1 MISRLAN
8 ISLPL
13 KLLAASM
20 ASLLDSV
27 TVTRVFS
34 LPFSASI
41 SSAPAVPSVSGPR
54 ISSVRF
60 LDFRGLKASRSLVAQ
75 SASLV
80 ANRRSRLAR
89 GGRIFCEAQD
99 TTAAVEVPNL
109 SDSEWQTKVLESD
122 VPVLVEFWAP
132 WCGPCRMIHPIVD
145 QLAKEFAGKFKFY
158 KINTDESPN
167 TANRYGIRSV
177 PTVIIFKDGEKK
189 DSIIGAVP
197 RETLEK
203 TIERFLVE

>member
-1 MISRLAN
+1 
-8 ISLPL
+8 
-13 KLLAASM
+13 M

-34 LPFSASI
+34 LPITSSI
-41 SSAPAVPSVSGPR
+41 SPASKVPSISARR
-54 ISSVRF
+54 ISPVPEFRVLKSSRKSSVT
-60 LDFRGLKASRSLVAQ
+60 Q
-75 SASLV
+75 TASLGT
-80 ANRRSRLAR
+80 NLGSRFAR
-89 GGRIFCEAQD
+89 GGRIVCEAQD
-99 TTAAVEVPNL
+99 TTAAAVE
-109 SDSEWQTKVLESD
+109 D

-145 QLAKEFAGKFKFY
+145 QLAKDFAGKFKFY

-167 TANRYGIRSV
+167 TANRYSIRSV

-197 RETLEK
+197 KETLEK
-203 TIERFLVE
+203 TIERFVVE

>member
-1 MISRLAN
+1 
-8 ISLPL
+8 
-13 KLLAASM
+13 M

-34 LPFSASI
+34 LPIASSSI
-41 SSAPAVPSVSGPR
+41 SSASAVPSVSGRR
-54 ISSVRF
+54 ISPVRVLEF
-60 LDFRGLKASRSLVAQ
+60 KGLKASRSLVTQ

-80 ANRRSRLAR
+80 GANRRSRFAR
-89 GGRIFCEAQD
+89 GGRIACEAQD

-109 SDSEWQTKVLESD
+109 SDSEWQTQVLESD

-145 QLAKEFAGKFKFY
+145 QLAKDFAGKFKFY

>member
-1 MISRLAN
+1 
-8 ISLPL
+8 
-13 KLLAASM
+13 M

-34 LPFSASI
+34 LPIAASI
-41 SSAPAVPSVSGPR
+41 SSTSAGPSVSGRR
-54 ISSVRF
+54 ISPVRF
-60 LDFRGLKASRSLVAQ
+60 LEFRGLKCSQSLVTH
-75 SASLV
+75 SASLG
-80 ANRRSRLAR
+80 ANRRSRAAR
-89 GGRIFCEAQD
+89 GGRIACEAQD

-109 SDSEWQTKVLESD
+109 SDSEWQTQVLESD

-145 QLAKEFAGKFKFY
+145 QLAKDFAGKFKFY

-177 PTVIIFKDGEKK
+177 PTVMIFKDGDKK

>member
-1 MISRLAN
+1 MLCILFHRTVLSDSCIISITIEIYLT
-8 ISLPL
+8 SLF
-13 KLLAASM
+13 
-20 ASLLDSV
+20 D
-27 TVTRVFS
+27 
-34 LPFSASI
+34 
-41 SSAPAVPSVSGPR
+41 
-54 ISSVRF
+54 
-60 LDFRGLKASRSLVAQ
+60 VA
-75 SASLV
+75 
-80 ANRRSRLAR
+80 
-89 GGRIFCEAQD
+89 
-99 TTAAVEVPNL
+99 VPNL

-145 QLAKEFAGKFKFY
+145 QLAKDFAGKFKFY

-177 PTVIIFKDGEKK
+177 PTVIIFKGGEKK

>member
-1 MISRLAN
+1 
-8 ISLPL
+8 
-13 KLLAASM
+13 M

-34 LPFSASI
+34 LPISASI
-41 SSAPAVPSVSGPR
+41 SSSSAAPSVSRRR
-54 ISSVRF
+54 ISPARF
-60 LDFRGLKASRSLVAQ
+60 LEFRGLKSSRSLVTQ
-75 SASLV
+75 SASLG
-80 ANRRSRLAR
+80 ANRRTRIAR
-89 GGRIFCEAQD
+89 GGRIACEAQD
-99 TTAAVEVPNL
+99 TTAAAVEVPNL

-145 QLAKEFAGKFKFY
+145 QLAKDFAGKFKFY

-177 PTVIIFKDGEKK
+177 PTVIIFKGGEKK

>member
-1 MISRLAN
+1 
-8 ISLPL
+8 
-13 KLLAASM
+13 M

-27 TVTRVFS
+27 TVVT
-34 LPFSASI
+34 LPISASI
-41 SSAPAVPSVSGPR
+41 SSASSLPSVSGHR
-54 ISSVRF
+54 ISPIRL
-60 LDFRGLKASRSLVAQ
+60 LDFRGLKASRWCSVTTSIPLE
-75 SASLV
+75 
-80 ANRRSRLAR
+80 NRRRLR
-89 GGRIFCEAQD
+89 GGRIVCEAQD

-109 SDSEWQTKVLESD
+109 SDSEWQTQVLESD
-122 VPVLVEFWAP
+122 VPVMVEFWAP

-145 QLAKEFAGKFKFY
+145 QLAKDFAGKFKFY

-177 PTVIIFKDGEKK
+177 PTVMVFKDGEKK

-197 RETLEK
+197 RVTLEK

>member
-1 MISRLAN
+1 
-8 ISLPL
+8 
-13 KLLAASM
+13 M

-34 LPFSASI
+34 LPITSSI
-41 SSAPAVPSVSGPR
+41 SPTSTVQSVSARR
-54 ISSVRF
+54 IVPE
-60 LDFRGLKASRSLVAQ
+60 FRGLKASRRSLVTQ
-75 SASLV
+75 STSLGT
-80 ANRRSRLAR
+80 NLRSRFAR
-89 GGRIFCEAQD
+89 GGKIVCEAQD
-99 TTAAVEVPNL
+99 TTASAAVEVPNL
-109 SDSEWQTKVLESD
+109 SDSEWQTQVLESD

-145 QLAKEFAGKFKFY
+145 QLAKDFAGKFKFY

-197 RETLEK
+197 KETLEK

>member
-1 MISRLAN
+1 VLCILFHRTVLSDSCIISITIEIYLT
-8 ISLPL
+8 SLF
-13 KLLAASM
+13 
-20 ASLLDSV
+20 D
-27 TVTRVFS
+27 
-34 LPFSASI
+34 
-41 SSAPAVPSVSGPR
+41 
-54 ISSVRF
+54 
-60 LDFRGLKASRSLVAQ
+60 VA
-75 SASLV
+75 
-80 ANRRSRLAR
+80 
-89 GGRIFCEAQD
+89 
-99 TTAAVEVPNL
+99 VPNL

-145 QLAKEFAGKFKFY
+145 QLAKDFAGKFKFY

-177 PTVIIFKDGEKK
+177 PTVIIFKGGEKK

>member
-1 MISRLAN
+1 
-8 ISLPL
+8 
-13 KLLAASM
+13 LLALSIDVLCILFHRTVLSDSCIISITIEIYLT
-20 ASLLDSV
+20 SLFD
-27 TVTRVFS
+27 
-34 LPFSASI
+34 
-41 SSAPAVPSVSGPR
+41 
-54 ISSVRF
+54 
-60 LDFRGLKASRSLVAQ
+60 VA
-75 SASLV
+75 
-80 ANRRSRLAR
+80 
-89 GGRIFCEAQD
+89 
-99 TTAAVEVPNL
+99 VPNL

-145 QLAKEFAGKFKFY
+145 QLAKDFAGKFKFY

-177 PTVIIFKDGEKK
+177 PTVIIFKGGEKK

>member
-1 MISRLAN
+1 
-8 ISLPL
+8 
-13 KLLAASM
+13 M

-34 LPFSASI
+34 LPSSI
-41 SSAPAVPSVSGPR
+41 SSISAAPSVSGRR
-54 ISSVRF
+54 ISTVE
-60 LDFRGLKASRSLVAQ
+60 FRGLKACRSLVSQ
-75 SASLV
+75 S
-80 ANRRSRLAR
+80 ANRRYRFAR
-89 GGRIFCEAQD
+89 GVRGIVCESQD

-109 SDSEWQTKVLESD
+109 SDSDWQTKVLESD
-122 VPVLVEFWAP
+122 VPVMVEFWAP

-177 PTVIIFKDGEKK
+177 PTVIVFKDGEKK